1 MKVLPVIDAY
11 AFRYKTM
18 LSGKPFVLRFTWDA
32 RATSWHL
39 DIGLTDGTWVANGI
53 RIVVGYPL
61 LYRRQDSRLPRGQLY
76 ARASEGGEIAQREDL
91 GTRVKLFYIP
101 AAEIPAKPL
110 PADIKITFP
119 S

>member
-1 MKVLPVIDAY
+1 MKVLPIIDAH

-18 LSGKPFVLRFTWDA
+18 LSGKSFVLRFTWDD

-39 DIGLTDGTWVANGI
+39 DIGLIDGTWLANGI

-61 LYRRQDSRLPRGQLY
+61 LYRRQDTRLPAGQLY

-101 AAEIPAKPL
+101 AAELPTSPL
-110 PADIKITFP
+110 PADIKITIP
-119 S
+119 A

>member
-1 MKVLPVIDAY
+1 MKVLPIIDAY

-18 LSGKPFVLRFTWDA
+18 LEGKTFALRFTWDD

-39 DIGLTDGTWVANGI
+39 DIGLTDGTWIANGI

-61 LYRRQDSRLPRGQLY
+61 LYRRQDSRLPRGQLW

-91 GTRVKLFYIP
+91 GTRVKLFFIP
-101 AAEIPAKPL
+101 DDELPSKPL
-110 PADIKITFP
+110 PADIKITIP
-119 S
+119 A